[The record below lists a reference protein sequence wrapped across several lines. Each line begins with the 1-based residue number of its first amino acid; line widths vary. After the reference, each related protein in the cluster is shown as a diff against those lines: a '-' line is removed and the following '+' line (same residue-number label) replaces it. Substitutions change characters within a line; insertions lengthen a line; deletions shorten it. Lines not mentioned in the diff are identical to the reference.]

1 MFSTTLKTSISALV
15 IGAALVAPVQRA
27 NAGEMMMGGGGGGGG
42 GGAGFA
48 ALGAGLALGLVTSL
62 IINHHADAENNTTG
76 RRVDC
81 IEINGC
87 HIHIVRQAGQQPEA
101 HVWQEPPRNPP
112 RRAPRVPSRPWAQ
125 SSDPATGQTTTSVS
139 NGNGQHVVTVK

>member
-1 MFSTTLKTSISALV
+1 MFGTSLKTSISALV
-15 IGAALVAPVQRA
+15 IAAALVAPVQRA
-27 NAGEMMMGGGGGGGG
+27 NAGEMMMGGGGGG

-87 HIHIVRQAGQQPEA
+87 HVHIVRQAGQAPEA

-112 RRAPRVPSRPWAQ
+112 RRAPRVPARPWAQ
-125 SSDPATGQTTTSVS
+125 SYDPETGLTTTSVS
-139 NGNGQHVVTVK
+139 NGNGQHIIVTK